1 MSNKISVQEYE
12 EMGKIN
18 TKKALDELQKTL
30 LERANSNDQS
40 GTDSDSESDY
50 DFENAV
56 QRVSKTAAK
65 SHNYTSSD
73 DRAQNYTSSDDRAM
87 SMFNNLIDRN
97 QMLQNKL
104 SKSENSYENLK
115 RNMRDLEKKEYT
127 KMIEYTSLEAKNQ
140 DFIEE
145 LKNKTDI
152 IVTKNKLITSKARMG
167 YINRFI
173 IIGQLLIMTYMYL
186 INNLDKMDNLF
197 KVIG

>member
-30 LERANSNDQS
+30 MERANNEQS
-40 GTDSDSESDY
+40 GSDSESDY
-50 DFENAV
+50 DFENTIDK
-56 QRVSKTAAK
+56 QVSKT
-65 SHNYTSSD
+65 TSKF
-73 DRAQNYTSSDDRAM
+73 QNNTSSDDRAM
-87 SMFNNLIDRN
+87 CMFNNLIDRN
-97 QMLQNKL
+97 QMLQDKL

-115 RNMRDLEKKEYT
+115 RKMRDLEKKEYT
-127 KMIEYTSLEAKNQ
+127 QMVQYTSLESKNQ
-140 DFIEE
+140 DLTDE
-145 LKNKTDI
+145 LKKKNEV
-152 IVTKNKLITSKARMG
+152 IVVKNKLITSNARMG

-197 KVIG
+197 KVLS